1 MNRRRSF
8 LIASS
13 CALAMLAGAADAQQ
27 PYPGKPIRIIV
38 PYAAGGSVDTLA
50 RTINQKLG
58 EGLGQPVIVENK
70 PGGSASIGSDALV
83 KSPPDGY
90 TLMLTAVDHVIIPQL
105 MQTPFD
111 PLKDFAPVSGVSF
124 SSIVLVVHPSVQAN
138 TLQELIALAKA
149 KPEAFNYATSGSGGI
164 PHLTGELFNRAVG
177 TKIQHVPYKGGGPAM
192 VDLIGGQ
199 VQMAFAIPIGA
210 IPHIKTGKIKPIA
223 ITGSSRLDQLPDVPT
238 FTESGVPGFEVKVW
252 WAMFAPAGTPKPIVD
267 RIAAEIRKVLAS
279 PEIKDKLRSQ
289 GMEAYT
295 ATPEEL
301 GEVMKADFA
310 KYGAVIRER
319 NIKMEN

>member
-1 MNRRRSF
+1 MTPCRFF
-8 LIASS
+8 LVASS
-13 CALAMLAGAADAQQ
+13 CALAWLAGAAHAQQ
-27 PYPGKPIRIIV
+27 PYPSKPIRIIV

-70 PGGSASIGSDALV
+70 PGGSATIGSEALV

-111 PLKDFAPVSGVSF
+111 AIKDFAPVSGVSF
-124 SSIVLVVHPSVQAN
+124 SSIVLVAHPSVQAN
-138 TLQELIALAKA
+138 TLQELIVLAKA
-149 KPEAFNYATSGSGGI
+149 KPDQFNYATSGNGGI
-164 PHLTGELFNRAVG
+164 PHLTGEMFNRAVG

-199 VQMAFAIPIGA
+199 VQLAFAIPIGA
-210 IPHIKTGKIKPIA
+210 IQPIKAGKIKPIA
-223 ITGSSRLDQLPDVPT
+223 ITGAGRLDQIPDVPT
-238 FTESGVPGFEVKVW
+238 FTESGVPGFEFKVW
-252 WAMFAPAGTPKPIVD
+252 WAMFAPAGTPKPVVD
-267 RIAAEIRKVLAS
+267 RIASEIRKVLAS
-279 PEIKDKLRSQ
+279 PEIKDKLKAQ
-289 GMEAYT
+289 GMEPYT
-295 ATPEEL
+295 ATPDEL
-301 GEVMKADFA
+301 GEVMKADMA
-310 KYGAVIRER
+310 KYGTIIRER